1 VITFITGLPG
11 NGKTLYAV
19 STVFDLAE
27 KEGRKVYQH
36 GIPDLTLPH
45 EILEDPKKW
54 FECPEGSI
62 ILIDE
67 CQKTFVN
74 RNSSSAV
81 PKYVSEFET
90 HRHHGFDIFLITQRP
105 SLVDAHVRALA
116 GRHIHVHRPF
126 GYEWATLQEWQ
137 SVKNPDS
144 KSDVKDA
151 LKTKWTYPKKY
162 YGAYKSAVVH
172 THKKTPPIK
181 IILIGG
187 ICLSAVLAGTAFA
200 YFKLFKKHQAD
211 LPPEISQTQNQQQNP
226 LNTVSYSYTSK
237 SKEDKQLDR
246 YQKTMEYAET
256 REPLIPGLP
265 HTAPRY
271 DSFTRATRARII
283 KGCGSIKYDNFY
295 SCECRDQDNILI
307 RNLPSGICE
316 RFIADGGIF
325 YDHLPDGW
333 KDEHRN
339 QQDNDEQKRNQYA
352 QNEKHGSALP
362 GILAPAQQQ

>member
-1 VITFITGLPG
+1 LITFITGLPG

-19 STVFDLAE
+19 STVFEMAE
-27 KEGRKVYQH
+27 KEGRTVYQN

-45 EILEDPKKW
+45 QVLEDPKKW
-54 FECPEGSI
+54 YEVPDGSI

-67 CQKTFVN
+67 CQRTFVN

-105 SLVDAHVRALA
+105 SLVDSHVRALA
-116 GRHIHVHRPF
+116 GCHIHVHRPF
-126 GYEWATLQEWQ
+126 GYNWATLQQWQ

-144 KSDVKDA
+144 KADVKDA
-151 LKTKWTYPKKY
+151 IKTKWNYPKKY

-172 THKKTPPIK
+172 THKKTPPLK
-181 IILIGG
+181 IIFAFI
-187 ICLSAVLAGTAFA
+187 IALSAVLGGTVFA
-200 YFKLFKKHQAD
+200 YLKLFKKPQQNV
-211 LPPEISQTQNQQQNP
+211 LPLEISQQQNDLRNP
-226 LNTVSYSYTSK
+226 VSYSSK

-271 DSFTRATRARII
+271 DTFTHATRARII
-283 KGCGSIKYDNFY
+283 KGCGSIKYGDFY
-295 SCECRDQDNILI
+295 SCECRDQDDILI

-325 YDHLPDGW
+325 YDHLP
-333 KDEHRN
+333 R
-339 QQDNDEQKRNQYA
+339 
-352 QNEKHGSALP
+352 
-362 GILAPAQQQ
+362 